1 MTMKE
6 ASANAKVAVKSLQ
19 AIGSICADLAPLDMP
34 MTEEQIRQRANLIRS
49 VIQTRQ
55 QMLQF
60 RDRARALGEALQRF
74 RDRQQEIR
82 DQQDVRNKV
91 A

>member
-6 ASANAKVAVKSLQ
+6 ASANAKVAVDSLQ
-19 AIGSICADLAPLDMP
+19 AIGSICSDLAPLDMP
-34 MTEEQIRQRANLIRS
+34 MTEEQLRQRADLVRS

-60 RDRARALGEALQRF
+60 RDRAKALGEALQRF
-74 RDRQQEIR
+74 RDRQNEIR
-82 DQQDVRNKV
+82 NKGETRNTV

>member
-1 MTMKE
+1 MSMKE
-6 ASANAKVAVKSLQ
+6 ASANAKVAVASLQ
-19 AIGSICADLAPLDMP
+19 AIGSICSDLAPLDMP
-34 MTEEQIRQRANLIRS
+34 MTEDQLRQRADLVRS

-60 RDRARALGEALQRF
+60 RDRAKALGEALQRF
-74 RDRQQEIR
+74 RDRQNEIR
-82 DQQDVRNKV
+82 NKGETRNKV